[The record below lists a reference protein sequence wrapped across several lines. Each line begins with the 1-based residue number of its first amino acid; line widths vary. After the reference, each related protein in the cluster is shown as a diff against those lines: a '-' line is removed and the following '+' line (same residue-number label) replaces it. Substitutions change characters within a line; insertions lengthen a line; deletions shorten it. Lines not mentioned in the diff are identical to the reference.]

1 MAITPVQPNIETKKT
16 YRDANKPIDSR
27 RLSHPIPAEGH
38 LVHDSL
44 LSVPKFWMKDI
55 AYDVKAVKDGFT
67 GKANDHQLGR
77 LNDVGLKLT
86 GLGIATYLAS
96 RTTDPKMRIMEY
108 LGLGAFLA
116 SMSLYPMIAINGSSR
131 LVQGF
136 DIGKQYIDDQ
146 GRKKSVFQDGNYI
159 PFDMYRG
166 EFAGED
172 LSIIA
177 DRMGIPRGIKNRDE
191 LTKEQ
196 MRKIAI
202 QNNTLWMI
210 GAGFATPVMTALM
223 CCGLEHVLSPV
234 IEAVRNKNYNSR
246 ITDILKATQEMSMN
260 ADEIDTNSLSKKV
273 EKLLTKFKD
282 KELPKEEFETLIDM
296 LANETDSNLKAG
308 IKEDLEKL
316 FKSEKSGFVLDENIF
331 ENIKNSIENVSNG
344 RGKATF
350 NEIFSLTEA
359 EIKQALKRAGSDEK
373 YINPDQLQTFKGELK
388 KLFSAKIESSSGN
401 KEWLKSQQSDVIE
414 NISKTIQ
421 KAPSYFV
428 SENGIKDVTNFAKVL
443 GDFKEKDKIIDKCK
457 LFKIDYAPETILA
470 RSYKKFENE
479 LFKALNIQYK
489 DLKQMK
495 ESEEFTK
502 EILEKKMQA
511 LVSNEEKYSKTIEK
525 LTKIMSETDVKLHGK
540 STESSYLLDLLN
552 AIENNYNNTAK
563 RMNKIG
569 EGKFSKTIDRL
580 IKDDVNN
587 VTNKINSRDKLFSM
601 LDGMEK
607 ADLQPIDS
615 NNGEQLQKFAE
626 AESKSVGSSK
636 RLKISKIVD
645 RVQGVEN
652 SQRRILHALDFYKHS
667 TDELG
672 EYGKH
677 LNATVKEILLGA
689 TSGDHIQKLQTE
701 NNPLYYKDI
710 METGWG
716 HDIGENWKSPV
727 DTATKDAMKNVVKEE
742 KNNII
747 KRFENYLKRFKE
759 VMANCDV
766 DFYKEDHKFAVD
778 LKKFRKD
785 YNADSTTLLQK
796 FNLVAQNPIDFFKK
810 ASKTRFENQKWLR
823 TASAIGG
830 TVLGATLIA
839 QFFFGRIKNPH
850 NIKKQVSDDKNI

>member
-27 RLSHPIPAEGH
+27 NLSHPIPAEGH

-86 GLGIATYLAS
+86 GIGIATYLAS

-108 LGLGAFLA
+108 AGLGAFLA
-116 SMSLYPMIAINGSSR
+116 SMSLYPMIAINGASR

-172 LSIIA
+172 LDIIA

-202 QNNTLWMI
+202 QNNTLWML

-223 CCGLEHVLSPV
+223 CCGLEHVLSPAM
-234 IEAVRNKNYNSR
+234 EAVRNKNYNSK
-246 ITDILKATQEMSMN
+246 ISYILQETKDMSLNIADIDS
-260 ADEIDTNSLSKKV
+260 NSLSKKV

-282 KELPKEEFETLIDM
+282 KELPKEEFDALVDM
-296 LANETDSNLKAG
+296 LSNETDSNLKQG

-316 FKSEKSGFVLDENIF
+316 FKSEKNGFTINENIF
-331 ENIKNSIENVSNG
+331 EDITNAIKNSSNG
-344 RGKATF
+344 RKNATF
-350 NEIFSLTEA
+350 NQIFSPTEA
-359 EIKQALKRAGSDEK
+359 EIKQALTKAGSDGK
-373 YINPDQLQTFKGELK
+373 YINNEQLHRFKDELK
-388 KLFSAKIESSSGN
+388 NIFSAKIETSSGN
-401 KEWLKSQQSDVIE
+401 KEWLKSQQNDVIE

-421 KAPSYFV
+421 KTPSSFV
-428 SENGIKDVTNFAKVL
+428 SEKGINDVTNFAKVL
-443 GDFKEKDKIIDKCK
+443 GDFKEKDRVIDKCK
-457 LFKIDYAPETILA
+457 VFKVEHAPETVLA

-495 ESEEFTK
+495 ESEQITK
-502 EILEKKMQA
+502 EILENKINA
-511 LVSNEEKYSKTIEK
+511 LISNEEKYSKTIEK
-525 LTKIMSETDVKLHGK
+525 LAKIMSDTEVRLHGIS
-540 STESSYLLDLLN
+540 STGSHMQDLIN

-563 RMNKIG
+563 RINNIG
-569 EGKFSKTIDRL
+569 DGKFSSTIDKL
-580 IKDDVNN
+580 IKDDVKGELK
-587 VTNKINSRDKLFSM
+587 NKVNSREDLFKM
-601 LDGMEK
+601 LDGVKSSEAFPANTDDPAQIYK
-607 ADLQPIDS
+607 Y
-615 NNGEQLQKFAE
+615 AE
-626 AESKSVGSSK
+626 EESKGVGSSK
-636 RLKISKIVD
+636 RLKISRIVD

-652 SQRRILHALDFYKHS
+652 SQRRLLHTLDFYKRS
-667 TDELG
+667 TQNLG
-672 EYGKH
+672 EYDTH
-677 LNATVKEILLGA
+677 LNKTIKEVLLGA
-689 TSGDHIQKLQTE
+689 TSADHIMKLHTE
-701 NNPLYYKDI
+701 NNPLYYKDL
-710 METGWG
+710 MNTGWNSSL
-716 HDIGENWKSPV
+716 IEKS
-727 DTATKDAMKNVVKEE
+727 TKDAME
-742 KNNII
+742 KAGEIEKGDVFN
-747 KRFENYLKRFKE
+747 RFSTYLDRFKK
-759 VMANCDV
+759 VIGNSDI
-766 DFYKEDHKFAVD
+766 DFYKPDHKFEIE
-778 LKKFRKD
+778 LKNFRKE

-823 TASAIGG
+823 TVSAIGG
-830 TVLGATLIA
+830 AVLGTTLVA